1 MHMVIPPFL
10 MLNGKGAFPN
20 VTYEDFLI
28 DLLNVSIFFGQKRS
42 YMEIFKLQKAQ
53 SAGEPDAYTS
63 TYAIDFKL
71 LVDESVMFARYKN
84 LPEYDYSRM
93 TEGFVFSK
101 TKEKVCD
108 VPDDRVFEYIADIDI
123 DRVKERN
130 YKNGTEE
137 SIIKNIEK
145 NKNLFLYYPYEYYN
159 YPISKNEFGIMLE
172 KVFRKLLNY
181 RTSLGLE
188 KDTFICI
195 KVNENFMLYEWNDSE
210 LVLREEIHE
219 YLCTNYMGLKTYAIC

>member
-10 MLNGKGAFPN
+10 MLKGKGAFPN

-84 LPEYDYSRM
+84 FRYDNEHRNR
-93 TEGFVFSK
+93 
-101 TKEKVCD
+101 
-108 VPDDRVFEYIADIDI
+108 RVF
-123 DRVKERN
+123 R
-130 YKNGTEE
+130 
-137 SIIKNIEK
+137 
-145 NKNLFLYYPYEYYN
+145 L
-159 YPISKNEFGIMLE
+159 
-172 KVFRKLLNY
+172 
-181 RTSLGLE
+181 
-188 KDTFICI
+188 
-195 KVNENFMLYEWNDSE
+195 
-210 LVLREEIHE
+210 
-219 YLCTNYMGLKTYAIC
+219 